1 MRDAPRTDSG
11 VRLSRVVE
19 APGIVFVLEA
29 GDHAIGMAHDDNCPP
44 LLRAMALTAIPAHA
58 VRATA
63 SDP

>member
-1 MRDAPRTDSG
+1 
-11 VRLSRVVE
+11 VE

-44 LLRAMALTAIPAHA
+44 LLRAMALTAIPAQA